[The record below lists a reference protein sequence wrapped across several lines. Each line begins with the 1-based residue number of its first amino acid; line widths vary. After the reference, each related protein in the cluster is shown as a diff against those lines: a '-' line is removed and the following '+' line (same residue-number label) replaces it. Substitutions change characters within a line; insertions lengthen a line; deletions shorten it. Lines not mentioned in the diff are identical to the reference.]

1 MEFPP
6 PDLLRTLDQS
16 SLPAAVCSPEGLV
29 QYCNGELA
37 SLLGC
42 PAAEVQGRLWTELW
56 SMEPTEAAPGTQPRA
71 TAGVGPGKG
80 IYRAKGTS
88 IRVRWHRLPVSGM
101 RAGPGGS
108 EGAPVRAVLMVGE
121 CLARLDRLEA
131 EKRFLE
137 ERLSYARRG
146 EAVGRYAG
154 RFAHDFNN
162 LLGGILGFAEL
173 AEDNLRE
180 GIDCREEIVEI
191 LESVSRGRALVEALL
206 DTRRRF
212 MPQLRPADLSA
223 VLQDELENLPLA
235 VFGLEIRRNF
245 ARDLPAARVD
255 PALSRLLLFSLVRL
269 FARFVGSGTVLTVST
284 QEYRGKAGS
293 GSVAGSMWV
302 VMELMVEGTEPP
314 LWWRDWAEDEF
325 WSGGEMPLELPE
337 AELSAVAA
345 LVRDHRGW
353 WSLSRG
359 PGGTTARV
367 YFPAALSE

>member
-1 MEFPP
+1 M
-6 PDLLRTLDQS
+6 LDQL
-16 SLPAAVCSPEGLV
+16 SLPAAMCGPEGLI
-29 QYCNGELA
+29 QYCNEALA

-42 PAAEVQGRLWTELW
+42 PAGEVQGRLWTDLW
-56 SMEPTEAAPGTQPRA
+56 SMDPAELAPGTQPRA
-71 TAGVGPGKG
+71 AAGVGPGDE
-80 IYRAKGTS
+80 ICRARSTP
-88 IRVRWHRLPVSGM
+88 IRVRWHRLPLSGM
-101 RAGPGGS
+101 RAGTGGP
-108 EGAPVRAVLMVGE
+108 EGSPVKGVLMVGE
-121 CLARLDRLEA
+121 CLTRQDRLEA

-212 MPQLRPADLSA
+212 MPQLRPVDLSA

-245 ARDLPAARVD
+245 APDLPAARVD

-269 FARFVGSGTVLTVST
+269 FACFVGSGTVLTVST
-284 QEYRGKAGS
+284 GEYRGKAGS

-302 VMELMVEGTEPP
+302 MMELMVEGKEPP

-325 WSGGEMPLELPE
+325 WGGGERPLDLPE

-359 PGGTTARV
+359 HGAATARV